1 MALPKRFPH
10 RVQVGNVSVTIYRN
24 RVDAD
29 AKYESFIVADLLT
42 GKRRRQRFPNY
53 EQALAEAQRLA
64 LSLSRQDTAAG
75 AVDFKDAATLI
86 RAREL
91 LKGLDIPLESAV
103 DLFVKAARLVGP
115 HRVLEAAIEHARLHP
130 VSMERVPLATAAD
143 KYFDTLRER
152 GASERHLVDVRTRIG
167 RLLHDHPG
175 RQLHEL
181 TTSQL
186 QTWIDGLQKRDGQS
200 LSAISKRN
208 FATVVG
214 GFFEH
219 WRRRGFISTN
229 PAADLDRPRMR
240 KSEDVLFWTPDEA
253 TRLLDAIEPAAK
265 ASLAV
270 ALFAGVRSA
279 ELVRLKRSDFQLDS
293 LHLAL
298 GGTRTKTRSRRLT
311 PIPANLLAWLKA
323 ARFHDASPTQPLWDK
338 TAEQFYRQVTEAC
351 VTAGVRRLANGA
363 RHSCITYKVAL
374 TGDVARVSLESG
386 NSPQVVDT
394 AYRGLAT
401 ESDARAYF
409 AIFPRTDRSPATAAE

>member
-1 MALPKRFPH
+1 MSLPKRFPH

-29 AKYESFIVADLLT
+29 SKYESFIVADLLT

-91 LKGLDIPLESAV
+91 LEGLDIPLESAI
-103 DLFVKAARLVGP
+103 DIFVKAARLVGP
-115 HRVLEAAIEHARLHP
+115 HRVIEAATEHARLHP
-130 VSMERVPLATAAD
+130 VAMERMSLATAAD
-143 KYFDTLRER
+143 RYFATLRER
-152 GASERHLVDVRTRIG
+152 GASERHLADVRTRLG

-186 QTWIDGLQKRDGQS
+186 QTWIDGLRRQDGQP

-219 WRRRGFISTN
+219 WRRRGCLSTN
-229 PAADLDRPRMR
+229 PATDLDRPRTR
-240 KSEDVLFWTPDEA
+240 KTEDVLFWTPDEA
-253 TRLLDAIEPAAK
+253 ARLLEAIEPAAR
-265 ASLAV
+265 APLAV

-279 ELVRLKRSDFQLDS
+279 ELVRLKRSDFQFDS
-293 LHLAL
+293 AHLAL

-311 PIPANLLAWLKA
+311 PIPANLLAWLKE
-323 ARFHDASPTQPLWDK
+323 ARFHDASPNQPLWDK
-338 TAEQFYRQVTEAC
+338 TSEQFYRQVTQAC
-351 VTAGVRRLANGA
+351 ATAGVRRLANGA

-386 NSPQVVDT
+386 NSPQVIDT

-409 AIFPRTDRSPATAAE
+409 AIVPRTTVTPATAVE